1 MHAFLPTCFVAG
13 IRNLMLPFSVTMV
26 VSTHRLG
33 EEYCYHHSLICHEFI
48 SAEARCFMWTSEGH
62 ILRLKLPVQALQRG
76 YEAGGCIPMIRAL
89 AVQVRDSGFHM
100 HMRKGVVYL
109 SVYLFICP
117 CSLHVCQFVCL
128 SVCLS
133 VHRSVSS
140 AKNLEISTFIGL
152 NSCCTR
158 Q

>member
-13 IRNLMLPFSVTMV
+13 IRNSMLPFSVTMV

-48 SAEARCFMWTSEGH
+48 SAEARCFLWTSEGH
-62 ILRLKLPVQALQRG
+62 ILRLKLPVQALQCG

-100 HMRKGVVYL
+100 HMRKGVVYF
-109 SVYLFICP
+109 SVYLFTSVHAVCMSV
-117 CSLHVCQFVCL
+117 SLSVCQYVCL
-128 SVCLS
+128 SIGLS
-133 VHRSVSS
+133 VQQKIWKS
-140 AKNLEISTFIGL
+140 AHSLD
-152 NSCCTR
+152 
-158 Q
+158 